1 MRETI
6 RRKPLVLLALLATL
20 AMTSGCKSD
29 AEPAAPGASGTI
41 PKAQKADD
49 ELVATVGKVTIT
61 RGQLLEQLLA
71 AYGAQTL
78 RSMMLQ
84 EAVNEEAATL
94 HIEVTDDELEVEL
107 RLMRQGYEDEED
119 FYRAMNEQLG
129 MNREEVR
136 SDARYR
142 LLLEKIA
149 LGDITVTQSEIDRYL
164 EEHPDQFLPKEQY
177 QWAQIVV
184 LTDERARQLLALLEE
199 GEDFAELARSNS
211 LDEFTAD
218 EGGNVGWIE
227 AGDPFEAPALLE
239 TVAMM
244 QVGEVTGP
252 IELDK
257 GYAIVRL
264 DGRREIRTK
273 SPDEIASEVRKQLA
287 LGKALPIQELE
298 QNLLEK
304 YRAEVK
310 DATLQQ

>member
-29 AEPAAPGASGTI
+29 AEPVPGASGTT
-41 PKAQKADD
+41 PKASKADE

-71 AYGAQTL
+71 TYGAQTL

-84 EAVNEEAATL
+84 EAVNEEANTL
-94 HIEVTDDELEVEL
+94 HIEVTDDELEDEL

-149 LGDITVTQSEIDRYL
+149 LGDITVTRSEIDQYL
-164 EEHPDQFLPKEQY
+164 EEHPDQFLPKQQY

-184 LTDERARQLLALLEE
+184 LTEERARQLLTLLEE

-218 EGGNVGWIE
+218 EGGSVGWIE
-227 AGDPFEAPALLE
+227 AEDPFEAPALLE

-244 QVGEVTGP
+244 QVGEMTGP
-252 IELDK
+252 VQLDK

-264 DGRREIRTK
+264 DGRREIQTK

-287 LGKALPIQELE
+287 LGKALSIQDLE

-304 YRAEVK
+304 YGAEVK
-310 DATLQQ
+310 DATLLQ